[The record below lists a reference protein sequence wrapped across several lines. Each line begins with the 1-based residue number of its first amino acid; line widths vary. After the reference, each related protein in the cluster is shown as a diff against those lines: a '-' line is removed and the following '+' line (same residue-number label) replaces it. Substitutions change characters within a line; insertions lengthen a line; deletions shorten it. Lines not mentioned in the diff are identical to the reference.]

1 MFRNMNNLKRFIDAQ
16 ESSYPIALNEI
27 KNGKKQSHWMWF
39 IFPQVQG
46 LGLSATSK
54 YYAINDLNEAGEF
67 LQHPILGGRLIQ
79 ICYELLNLESN
90 DAHKIFGSPDDLKLK
105 SSMTLFSSVHNTDP
119 VFQSVLNKFFKGS
132 KDGKT
137 LQIIENNKV

>member
-1 MFRNMNNLKRFIDAQ
+1 MNNLKRFIDAQ